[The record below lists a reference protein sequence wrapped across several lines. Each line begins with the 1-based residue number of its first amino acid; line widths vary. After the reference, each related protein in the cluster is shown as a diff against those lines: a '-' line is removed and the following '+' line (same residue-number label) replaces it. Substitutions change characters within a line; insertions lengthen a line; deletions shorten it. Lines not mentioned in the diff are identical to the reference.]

1 MGLGK
6 TYSTK
11 YLLDSNNNSGVAG
24 QVLSTTST
32 GIDWAD
38 ANTLP
43 GAGLWLENGNDI
55 YNSNSGNVGI
65 NITGP
70 GALLQIGTRG
80 TASPVSIPATNG
92 ILFDFYND
100 GNPYTRHA
108 SIISQAS
115 DLTEAVIDFY
125 TKPLQ
130 TTYAAATKKVTIRGN
145 GNVGIGTD
153 NPAVPLHVNGW
164 TRINGSLQLD
174 GNNRQVMA
182 IDNTSLILG
191 TNNAEKMRITSTGN
205 VGIGNTSPDFR
216 LHTNLNLSGSPLAYL
231 NGTLNTFDGTANLG
245 VTHNSTA
252 VGTGTAAGV
261 YLANNAN
268 DDGAPSPIVAFSAL
282 SASGSYN
289 HTYAAIYGIKT
300 AGGADTNWVKGDLTF
315 ATGNTTGPE
324 RRMTILANGNV
335 GIGTTSPVT
344 KLMLEHYNDGAVGGT
359 IRIKDR
365 DTQQAAGQLTGAI
378 EFESQDAT
386 QPTSG
391 VSTAIKAFAAS
402 STGGSYLTI
411 STTDISTST
420 LDERMRI
427 TSTGNVGIGSTNPGS
442 RKVKIATSTTANDVG
457 LEIAMARASGG
468 NYGLRVLANGAG
480 TASSNVAGFFNAE
493 LASDTNT
500 AIWGYKGK
508 VILCTQNATDYVGIG
523 TSSPENRLH
532 VQQTGLFTGIHSTA
546 GIRIKSDGGSAIDNY
561 HGTIALSRGTGSV
574 AISAVQ
580 EAADSDVMGMAFFT
594 HPSGTGGDA
603 AVEKM
608 RLDKNGNLGIGATS
622 PGAKLDVSQTTTGI
636 GAIIGNTTH
645 NSQLQIYTAA
655 AGKNSEIW
663 FGDADSDNVGA
674 IDYDHNTNEMAF
686 STNGSQKVVIES
698 GGDFGINTT
707 NPSYKLDVV
716 GDARSTHF
724 RDGTKGGGITST
736 TAGWYKV
743 ATFTG
748 GTRGGSEIKLST
760 TGGSFA
766 PVTWI
771 IKCYKDW
778 STSATL
784 KLEQYG
790 STNWFTKARIIQD
803 TATGIFYVEIY
814 QPGTTAVA
822 FNMYQ
827 TSLMGYDASITITT
841 GTLAAGTTSGTT
853 RAELP
858 FIAGGTSVEALTIG
872 NSGNTG
878 PYLPLA
884 GGTLTG
890 ALNVNARLDVTNGE
904 GKFIVDSKT
913 HNLTNA
919 FTTCLTVNLNS
930 HTGCYVTLTCFGDWG
945 SHSAAAYRGE
955 FFLQNGA
962 NGYAEPGIIL
972 RQDDNTSVGTDQ
984 IICQIVDPTGSGN
997 PKDFEIQIRTTATTG
1012 TTSFTGQLTYTVQ
1025 GKFNSIT

>member
-1 MGLGK
+1 MAG
-6 TYSTK
+6 Y
-11 YLLDSNNNSGVAG
+11 NNSI
-24 QVLSTTST
+24 T
-32 GIDWAD
+32 
-38 ANTLP
+38 
-43 GAGLWLENGNDI
+43 DI
-55 YNSNSGNVGI
+55 NS
-65 NITGP
+65 
-70 GALLQIGTRG
+70 
-80 TASPVSIPATNG
+80 
-92 ILFDFYND
+92 
-100 GNPYTRHA
+100 
-108 SIISQAS
+108 
-115 DLTEAVIDFY
+115 
-125 TKPLQ
+125 K
-130 TTYAAATKKVTIRGN
+130 
-145 GNVGIGTD
+145 VGIGTGQTE
-153 NPAVPLHVNGW
+153 PAQKLEVNGNILA
-164 TRINGSLQLD
+164 TVPNNGTIKAQYD
-174 GNNRQVMA
+174 ANNTIQIQANSAGGVLGA
-182 IDNTSLILG
+182 NASGTTKILLRSYG
-191 TNNAEKMRITSTGN
+191 DSYFTGGN

-231 NGTLNTFDGTANLG
+231 NGTSNTFDGTANLG

-324 RRMTILANGNV
+324 RRMTIDSTGDV
-335 GIGTTSPVT
+335 GIGTT
-344 KLMLEHYNDGAVGGT
+344 D
-359 IRIKDR
+359 
-365 DTQQAAGQLTGAI
+365 
-378 EFESQDAT
+378 
-386 QPTSG
+386 
-391 VSTAIKAFAAS
+391 
-402 STGGSYLTI
+402 
-411 STTDISTST
+411 
-420 LDERMRI
+420 
-427 TSTGNVGIGSTNPGS
+427 
-442 RKVKIATSTTANDVG
+442 
-457 LEIAMARASGG
+457 
-468 NYGLRVLANGAG
+468 
-480 TASSNVAGFFNAE
+480 
-493 LASDTNT
+493 
-500 AIWGYKGK
+500 
-508 VILCTQNATDYVGIG
+508 
-523 TSSPENRLH
+523 
-532 VQQTGLFTGIHSTA
+532 
-546 GIRIKSDGGSAIDNY
+546 
-561 HGTIALSRGTGSV
+561 
-574 AISAVQ
+574 
-580 EAADSDVMGMAFFT
+580 
-594 HPSGTGGDA
+594 
-603 AVEKM
+603 
-608 RLDKNGNLGIGATS
+608 

-707 NPSYKLDVV
+707 NPSYKLDVG

-736 TAGWYKV
+736 TAGWYKIASWDGSV
-743 ATFTG
+743 
-748 GTRGGSEIKLST
+748 RGGSEIKLST
-760 TGGSFA
+760 TGGSFT
-766 PVTWI
+766 PITWI
-771 IKCYKDW
+771 IRCYKNW
-778 STSATL
+778 SYDATL

-790 STNWFTKARIIQD
+790 YSNIYFTKARIVRD
-803 TATGIFYVEIY
+803 TTTNVLYVEVY
-814 QPGTTAVA
+814 QPGTTALN

-827 TSLMGYDASITITT
+827 TSLMGYDANVAIIT
-841 GTLAAGTTSGTT
+841 GTLPVGTPAADASV

-858 FIAGGTSVEALTIG
+858 FVAGGTSVEALVIG

-890 ALNVNARLDVTNGE
+890 ALNVNARLDVTNGA

-919 FTTCLTVNLNS
+919 FTTCLSVSLNS

-972 RQDDNTSVGTDQ
+972 RQDDNTSNGADQ
-984 IICQIVDPTGSGN
+984 IVCQIVDPTGTGN
-997 PKDFEIQIRTTATTG
+997 PKNFEIQIRTTATTG
-1012 TTSFTGQLTYTVQ
+1012 TTSFQGQLTYTVQ

>member
-1 MGLGK
+1 MAGYNNTITDINGK
-6 TYSTK
+6 
-11 YLLDSNNNSGVAG
+11 
-24 QVLSTTST
+24 
-32 GIDWAD
+32 
-38 ANTLP
+38 
-43 GAGLWLENGNDI
+43 
-55 YNSNSGNVGI
+55 
-65 NITGP
+65 
-70 GALLQIGTRG
+70 
-80 TASPVSIPATNG
+80 
-92 ILFDFYND
+92 
-100 GNPYTRHA
+100 
-108 SIISQAS
+108 
-115 DLTEAVIDFY
+115 
-125 TKPLQ
+125 
-130 TTYAAATKKVTIRGN
+130 
-145 GNVGIGTD
+145 VGIGTGQTE
-153 NPAVPLHVNGW
+153 PSAKLE
-164 TRINGSLQLD
+164 
-174 GNNRQVMA
+174 
-182 IDNTSLILG
+182 ILG
-191 TNNAEKMRITSTGN
+191 DSNNTGLIIKRGDVTSQ
-205 VGIGNTSPDFR
+205 
-216 LHTNLNLSGSPLAYL
+216 
-231 NGTLNTFDGTANLG
+231 
-245 VTHNSTA
+245 
-252 VGTGTAAGV
+252 
-261 YLANNAN
+261 YLALRGYQVLSQGNHLL
-268 DDGAPSPIVAFSAL
+268 L
-282 SASGSYN
+282 SADNAKQVWLG
-289 HTYAAIYGIKT
+289 H
-300 AGGADTNWVKGDLTF
+300 
-315 ATGNTTGPE
+315 E
-324 RRMTILANGNV
+324 
-335 GIGTTSPVT
+335 
-344 KLMLEHYNDGAVGGT
+344 
-359 IRIKDR
+359 
-365 DTQQAAGQLTGAI
+365 
-378 EFESQDAT
+378 
-386 QPTSG
+386 
-391 VSTAIKAFAAS
+391 S
-402 STGGSYLTI
+402 STQEVI
-411 STTDISTST
+411 
-420 LDERMRI
+420 LDVG
-427 TSTGNVGIGSTNPGS
+427 GNVGIGSTSPGS
-442 RKVKIATSTTANDVG
+442 RRVKIATNTTANDIG
-457 LEIAMARASGG
+457 LEVLMQRASGG
-468 NYGLRVLANGAG
+468 NYAFRALASGAG

-493 LASDTNT
+493 LATTNT

-608 RLDKNGNLGIGATS
+608 RLDQNGNLGIGATE

-707 NPSYKLDVV
+707 NPSYKLDVG

-724 RDGTKGGGITST
+724 RDGTKGGGTTTT
-736 TAGWYKV
+736 TAGWYKIASWNGSV
-743 ATFTG
+743 
-748 GTRGGSEIKLST
+748 RGGSEIKLST
-760 TGGSFA
+760 TGGTMT
-766 PVTWI
+766 PITWI
-771 IKCYKDW
+771 IRCYKNW
-778 STSATL
+778 SNDATL

-790 STNWFTKARIIQD
+790 YSNIYFTKARIVRN
-803 TATGIFYVEIY
+803 TTSNLLYVEVY
-814 QPGTTAVA
+814 QPGTTALN

-827 TSLMGYDASITITT
+827 TSLMGFDANVAIITGALPVGTPAADASVRT
-841 GTLAAGTTSGTT
+841 
-853 RAELP
+853 ELP
-858 FIAGGTSVEALTIG
+858 FVAGGTSVEALVIG

-878 PYLPLA
+878 PYLPLT

-919 FTTCLTVNLNS
+919 FTTCLSVSLNS

-972 RQDDNTSVGTDQ
+972 RQDDNTSNGADQ
-984 IICQIVDPTGSGN
+984 IVCQILDPTGSGN
-997 PKDFEIQIRTTATTG
+997 PKNFEIQIRTTATTG